1 MGIKSRS
8 KGRFFTYAS
17 CMQMQ
22 CKCIAN
28 AKLVHTV
35 CSANAMQNYA
45 NKNCKLY
52 ANAMQV
58 HSKCKARA
66 YGLLCKCN
74 AKLCK

>member
-45 NKNCKLY
+45 NKNKI
-52 ANAMQV
+52 
-58 HSKCKARA
+58 KIK
-66 YGLLCKCN
+66 
-74 AKLCK
+74 